1 MGKVITGAGLNEFIS
16 SGKVE
21 EIKDAPKPKAAKDAP
36 ALEVVKIAGD
46 GGGEKKAEAKEDD
59 APAEELSS
67 AEEIEAAIKGSD
79 ALADYVTKKNATINR
94 KHAQM
99 REAQKAAD
107 EAEEFAKGQYTRAR
121 LAEERAAQIEREL
134 ADFRSKAAPA
144 AEKAPESVEPDPAK
158 FYDDKGQFKAF
169 EYAKELASYAAKKA
183 VEEDRAKVLAE
194 RQAAEAAAAEAQARA
209 RVAASIKKYPD
220 FEHVL
225 GETDTRLHTRVLEYL
240 SASDYIGDVSY
251 YLAKHPDYVERINK
265 LNPLKAIA
273 EIGKLEL
280 TFEPKTEDTTK
291 TVVDEVAAK
300 VTTGA
305 PPPIKPL
312 TASGSVNVNTDP
324 AKMSFRDLR
333 AYERSRAAAKRR

>member
-16 SGKVE
+16 SGKVD
-21 EIKDAPKPKAAKDAP
+21 EIKNEPKAKAAKDAP

-46 GGGEKKAEAKEDD
+46 GGGDKKAEPKEDD

-67 AEEIEAAIKGSD
+67 AAEIEAAIKGSD

-121 LAEERAAQIEREL
+121 LAEDRAAQIERDYAEL
-134 ADFRSKAAPA
+134 KAKAAPA
-144 AEKAPESVEPDPAK
+144 AEKAPELAKPDPAK

-169 EYAKELASYAAKKA
+169 EYAEELASYAAKKA
-183 VEEDRAKVLAE
+183 VEEDRAKVVAE
-194 RQAAEAAAAEAQARA
+194 RQVAEAAAAEAQARA

-220 FEHVL
+220 FEHVMQSA
-225 GETDTRLHTRVLEYL
+225 DARLHTRVLEYL

-280 TFEPKTEDTTK
+280 TFELKTEDK
-291 TVVDEVAAK
+291 TNNVVEVAAK
-300 VTTGA
+300 VATGA

-324 AKMSFRDLR
+324 AKMSFRELR
-333 AYERSRAAAKRR
+333 AFERSRAAAKRR